1 MKVSRAQAEENRRT
15 VVEAAGRLFREHGF
29 KGVGLAELMSA
40 AGLTHGGFY
49 KQFKSKDELVLEAC
63 DRALIDGVD
72 KWTRIAGQA
81 GTEDAEGAG
90 GGDALAALVHH
101 YLSPAH
107 RDRVGS
113 GCALAGLGP
122 DVVRHDPALRRRFGT
137 AIETY
142 AGILEQAMEAAHADA
157 GDGGALAALSTMV
170 GALLLSRMVDDEALS
185 NRILEAAQASLL
197 ARSHSSNQGQ

>member
-15 VVEAAGRLFREHGF
+15 VVDAAGRLFREHGF
-29 KGVGLAELMSA
+29 QGVGLAELMSA

-63 DRALIDGVD
+63 DRALVDGVD

-81 GTEDAEGAG
+81 RAE

-107 RDRVGS
+107 RDRVGT

-122 DVVRHDPALRRRFGT
+122 DVARHDPALRRRFGT

-142 AGILEQAMEAAHADA
+142 AGILEQAMEAVHADA

-197 ARSHSSNQGQ
+197 DRSHSSNQGQ